1 MRRYSFEDFVAIIKE
16 RIDKITLNKEKF
28 TIDQNYDE
36 KDQSGKVKVYYDGK
50 VFVVFHYLVTNRIVN
65 GHKQI
70 RNQFFLYAS
79 FYPEWYVNFIKG
91 IQKDVI
97 ISEFLDANINGNN
110 WQPLKNY
117 LDMYLPIE
125 KPEEIANLI
134 RIANDNNVDVKS
146 VSFDTYRKAYVLKVD
161 INDILGINDKNET
174 NNREENIELY
184 KYVSLETFRCM
195 LNYNTFRM
203 NSMIAMN
210 DVYEGIW
217 LHNLIY
223 KKDDIEGSDYY
234 KSVIRQRNTLITS
247 FTDKEDDADIWRFYG
262 DNGKGVCLCF
272 IVNKSDVIK
281 VVYTDK
287 NNQKI
292 NNLSKSIGQMT
303 KSGLNIVIEDINNNH
318 FVVKSSSFSSEGEY
332 RYIYNAK
339 DDETQLA
346 NYNGLLSPY
355 KDFKYDATTGLY
367 DNLPFKLKGVLI
379 GRNIPYYS
387 TNMPLLIERTR
398 EKFPGIF
405 ICESA
410 IKELRG

>member
-1 MRRYSFEDFVAIIKE
+1 MRKYSFEDLVAIIKE
-16 RIDKITLNKEKF
+16 RINRITLNREMY
-28 TIDQNYDE
+28 TIDLDYDE
-36 KDQSGKVKVYYDGK
+36 NDQSGKISVYYNDNI
-50 VFVVFHYLVTNRIVN
+50 VVIFHYIVTNRKGSVL
-65 GHKQI
+65 GQI
-70 RNQFFLYAS
+70 FLYACP
-79 FYPEWYVNFIKG
+79 YPKWYYFFRNG
-91 IQKDVI
+91 MQKDITV
-97 ISEFLDANINGNN
+97 SEFFEANSDGNKWLPLEHFLDI
-110 WQPLKNY
+110 
-117 LDMYLPIE
+117 YLPVE
-125 KPEEIANLI
+125 KAEELESINK
-134 RIANDNNVDVKS
+134 IANDNHVDVKS
-146 VSFDTYRKAYVLKVD
+146 VSFDTYRKAYALKVD
-161 INDILGINDKNET
+161 INDILGIKDIKES
-174 NNREENIELY
+174 NNREKHITLY

-217 LHNLIY
+217 LRNLIY

-247 FTDKEDDADIWRFYG
+247 FTDKEDDADMWRFYG

-398 EKFPGIF
+398 GKFPGIF
-405 ICESA
+405 IYESA